1 MFILVSRGLA
11 LKSFALSCAVLTSK
25 LKKRMMRI
33 RRRTKTGGGLIGR
46 GLYSSGDE
54 SEKCSIVNAVVMMI
68 LANEDDQWQNVDSDT
83 HDPRN
88 YDSGSDH
95 DS

>member
-1 MFILVSRGLA
+1 MS
-11 LKSFALSCAVLTSK
+11 
-25 LKKRMMRI
+25 LKK
-33 RRRTKTGGGLIGR
+33 
-46 GLYSSGDE
+46 Y
-54 SEKCSIVNAVVMMI
+54 SIVNAVVMMI
-68 LANEDDQWQNVDSDT
+68 LANEDDQWQHVGSDT